1 VQAAIARSVQRVF
14 TNDPGTRLGEIEP
27 LHQMRVGARRLRSD
41 LRTFAPLVDQ
51 DWADR
56 LREELRWLGEALGHV
71 RDLDVM
77 QERLR
82 GAAEGLGREVEPLFA
97 YLDEQHLVA
106 RAKLLI
112 ALRSERYLKLLD
124 DLVQAARSPVLTA
137 AAWEPAG
144 DVLPP
149 LVAQTWKQLAGQG
162 RSLDTDDPDDRF
174 HKVRIRAK
182 RARYAAEAVAPA
194 LDPDDRKLATRF
206 AKRAAR
212 VQDVLGELQDSV
224 VARSLVREVVATR
237 SADAEF
243 ALAAGRVLERQEQSA
258 REARA
263 AFPTAWKKLD
273 KPRLRR
279 WFRGS
284 AQERW

>member
-1 VQAAIARSVQRVF
+1 
-14 TNDPGTRLGEIEP
+14 
-27 LHQMRVGARRLRSD
+27 
-41 LRTFAPLVDQ
+41 
-51 DWADR
+51 
-56 LREELRWLGEALGHV
+56 
-71 RDLDVM
+71 
-77 QERLR
+77 
-82 GAAEGLGREVEPLFA
+82 
-97 YLDEQHLVA
+97 
-106 RAKLLI
+106 
-112 ALRSERYLKLLD
+112 
-124 DLVQAARSPVLTA
+124 
-137 AAWEPAG
+137 
-144 DVLPP
+144 
-149 LVAQTWKQLAGQG
+149 
-162 RSLDTDDPDDRF
+162 
-174 HKVRIRAK
+174 VRIRAK

-206 AKRAAR
+206 AKCAAR

-243 ALAAGRVLERQEQSA
+243 ALAAGRLLERQEQSA

-273 KPRLRR
+273 KPKLRR